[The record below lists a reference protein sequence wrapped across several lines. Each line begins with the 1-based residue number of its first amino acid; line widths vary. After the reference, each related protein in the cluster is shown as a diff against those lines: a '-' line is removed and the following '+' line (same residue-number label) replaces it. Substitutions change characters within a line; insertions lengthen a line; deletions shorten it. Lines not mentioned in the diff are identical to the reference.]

1 MITAEALGK
10 TYSSGGRPL
19 PVLQGID
26 LAIDP
31 EAFVAVVGPSGSGKT
46 TLLGLLAG
54 LDRPTTGRVTLDG
67 QDLSA
72 LTEDQRAEFRA
83 RRVGFVF
90 QTFHLLP
97 TLTALEN
104 VLVPLELVGGAKEA
118 RGRAVALLE
127 RVGLGDRMDHFP
139 AQLSGGEQQRVA
151 LARAFANRP
160 RILFADEPTGN
171 LDQDTGA
178 TIVEML
184 EELNREA
191 RTTLVM
197 VTHDLGLAARAHR
210 VISLAG
216 GRIVSDRD
224 VATAAA
230 SPGSTRATDGEVR

>member
-1 MITAEALGK
+1 MIVAQGLEK
-10 TYSSGGRPL
+10 TYTSGGRPL
-19 PVLQGID
+19 PVLRSID
-26 LAIDP
+26 LEVAP

-54 LDRPTTGRVTLDG
+54 LDEPTAGRVLLDG
-67 QDLSA
+67 EDLFA

-104 VLVPLELVGGAKEA
+104 VLVPLELQGGARA
-118 RGRAVALLE
+118 LRDRAVALLE
-127 RVGLGDRMDHFP
+127 RVGLSDRLHHYP

-151 LARAFANRP
+151 LARAFANEP

-171 LDQDTGA
+171 LDAETGSS
-178 TIVEML
+178 IVAMM

-191 RTTLVM
+191 HTTLVL
-197 VTHDLGLAARAHR
+197 VTHDLGLARRAHR
-210 VISLAG
+210 VIRLGSG
-216 GRIVSDRD
+216 SIVSDR
-224 VATAAA
+224 AGGAGHTA
-230 SPGSTRATDGEVR
+230 